1 MTRRSKEQ
9 RRTDY
14 LDIGAEL
21 VAEAARDS
29 EPGLALAYVKLTDVA
44 ARAGVTKG
52 ALYHLWPSQEAFW
65 HELLD
70 HLMATDQLFG
80 DAQMEVIRSRLAGT
94 GSNGTELSDYT
105 NAVFDSIRS
114 DPSFL
119 ARISLFSYLGNEFV
133 RAELDRSY
141 RAAVEQVLPG
151 IEGLLSS
158 SGRRLVP
165 GVTIWDLAVLVS
177 ALLDGLCLQYR
188 ISPERTP
195 ELPRPDGSRWTL
207 FAAAAEALLDGCTE
221 RDR

>member
-1 MTRRSKEQ
+1 MTRRSKEE

-21 VAEAARDS
+21 VAEAARGS
-29 EPGLALAYVKLTDVA
+29 EPGLALAYVKLADVA
-44 ARAGVTKG
+44 AKAGVTKG

-65 HELLD
+65 HDLLD

-80 DAQMEVIRSRLAGT
+80 GAQVEVIESRLIETGTT
-94 GSNGTELSDYT
+94 GSALADYT

-119 ARISLFSYLGNEFV
+119 ARVSLFSYLGNEFV

-141 RAAVEQVLPG
+141 RAGVEQVLPAV
-151 IEGLLSS
+151 EGLLAS
-158 SGRRLVP
+158 SGRRLIP
-165 GVTIWDLAVLVS
+165 GVTIWDLTVLVS
-177 ALLDGLCLQYR
+177 ALLEGLCLQYR

-221 RDR
+221 EDR